1 MIIPIIP
8 NICEKKNMFQIANQ
22 LMIFDVI
29 SLILAFWSC
38 LAVETNQNE
47 LGKIYGCSHA
57 SIPVRSGLRNIRWL
71 VHVVPRAHGFSV
83 KQIRVLWH

>member
-22 LMIFDVI
+22 LMIFDEI
-29 SLILAFWSC
+29 SFILAFWSC
-38 LAVETNQNE
+38 LALETNQNE

-57 SIPVRSGLRNIRWL
+57 
-71 VHVVPRAHGFSV
+71 
-83 KQIRVLWH
+83 